1 MPSRAKDRS
10 TGVKLRTVFALALLA
25 IAAGC
30 SSVRV
35 GYNNADTLLLYSLDK
50 YLDLNRPQQQLVR
63 DRVRVLL
70 AWHRSTQLHGYAD
83 LIEAAGKRIE
93 GHVAADDVLALNL
106 EMNRRLVAVGEQA
119 APDVAALALTLQP
132 AQLDR
137 FANKLAED
145 NIKTRREESGRK
157 RSFEHRTRRGIERA
171 EEWFGSV
178 SPRQEDLIRDTLAA
192 RPDSED
198 WWVQER
204 ELRRSDLL
212 ALLRRIQAE
221 QPTVDEAARW
231 MREYFAMLAEPHD
244 PARRARMHEFRRG
257 NAELIAALINTA
269 SPDQKTTLL
278 KKLHGYAE
286 DFTALASVTSS
297 RS

>member
-1 MPSRAKDRS
+1 MPSRARDRS
-10 TGVKLRTVFALALLA
+10 TGVKLRTVFALALLT
-25 IAAGC
+25 IASGC

-119 APDVAALALTLQP
+119 APDVAALALTLHP
-132 AQLDR
+132 VQLDR
-137 FANKLAED
+137 FARKLAED
-145 NIKTRREESGRK
+145 NIKTRREESGSK
-157 RSFEHRTRRGIERA
+157 RSFEHRTKRGIERA

-178 SPRQEDLIRDTLAA
+178 SPRQEELIRDTLAA

-198 WWVQER
+198 WWVHER

-269 SPDQKTTLL
+269 SPDQKAALL

-286 DFTALASVTSS
+286 DFTALASVTTS

>member
-10 TGVKLRTVFALALLA
+10 TGVTLRTVFALALFA

-35 GYNNADTLLLYSLDK
+35 GYNNADTLLLYTLDN
-50 YLDLNRPQQQLVR
+50 YLDLNRSQQQLAR
-63 DRVRVLL
+63 DRFRVLL

-83 LIEAAGKRIE
+83 LIEAAGKRID
-93 GHVAADDVLALNL
+93 GRVAADEVLALNL

-137 FANKLAED
+137 FARKLAED
-145 NIKTRREESGRK
+145 NTKTRREEAGRK
-157 RSFEHRTRRGIERA
+157 RSFEHRTKRGIERA

-178 SPRQEDLIRDTLAA
+178 SPRQEELIRNALAE

-198 WWVQER
+198 WWIHER

-212 ALLRRIQAE
+212 ALLRRIHAE
-221 QPTVDEAARW
+221 QPAVDEAARW
-231 MREYFAMLAEPHD
+231 MREYFAVLTEPRD
-244 PARRARMHEFRRG
+244 PERRARMHEFRRG
-257 NAELIAALINTA
+257 NAELIATLVNTA
-269 SPDQKTTLL
+269 SPEQKATLL

-286 DFTALASVTSS
+286 DFTALASVTNN